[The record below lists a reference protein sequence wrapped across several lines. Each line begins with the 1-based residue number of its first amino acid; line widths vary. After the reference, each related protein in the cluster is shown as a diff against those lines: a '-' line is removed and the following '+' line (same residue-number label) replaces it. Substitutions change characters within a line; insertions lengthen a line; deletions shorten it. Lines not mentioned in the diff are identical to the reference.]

1 METLEVQNCITTK
14 PMENKPT
21 AVEWLQQVM
30 KPHLS
35 QEQIISFEG
44 LFQQAMDMEQ
54 RQNTEK
60 FKKKMGISIEI
71 DRCSIIDNGVE
82 TFLPKKLVYLADYLA
97 KNSGKFVDRESILQ
111 NVWPGVCVLDRTI
124 DVHVRKLRMLFPDI
138 PIKTHKNIGYGWIP
152 NN

>member
-1 METLEVQNCITTK
+1 
-14 PMENKPT
+14 MENKQT
-21 AVEWLQQVM
+21 AVKWLQQVM

-44 LFQQAMDMEQ
+44 LFQQAMHMEHKQ
-54 RQNTEK
+54 CIVCNRETS
-60 FKKKMGISIEI
+60 GIEIVI

-124 DVHVRKLRMLFPDI
+124 DVHVRRLRVLFPDI